1 MNVYVTYKSALK
13 EINWVPKKGI
23 QNKRLHTDIEILLN
37 NVYFRIYIHMQD
49 YHLELENL
57 RCKEVFPKSGVL

>member
-1 MNVYVTYKSALK
+1 M
-13 EINWVPKKGI
+13 PKKGI

-57 RCKEVFPKSGVL
+57 RCKEVFRKSGVL